1 MWNPN
6 RMWQFIAC
14 FSQKNW
20 RLRYQVARLDEPGTQ
35 RKGSQRELSLW
46 TVYLQSI
53 SWFLRCTLKNWKAK
67 KAKWTQPTA
76 KKYKS
81 WAKLQHAVVLGGG
94 SFQFR
99 PPRRRSPVR
108 TSSFELR
115 PPKTNLRVHVKIQR
129 PALTQHPALARQ
141 AQFLLGCRQAAS
153 WRTLISAPG
162 KGEVDILLQC
172 HMIKKKKSR
181 RRETLA
187 GRVAQ
192 RELQFCGGRGCTS
205 LGGKS

>member
-35 RKGSQRELSLW
+35 RKGNQRELSLW
-46 TVYLQSI
+46 TIYLQGI

-81 WAKLQHAVVLGGG
+81 WAKLQHAMVLGGE

-99 PPRRRSPVR
+99 PPRRSPVR

-115 PPKTNLRVHVKIQR
+115 PPKTKPQSPRKDPDASPHTTPSIGSAGPV
-129 PALTQHPALARQ
+129 PAGMQAGCLLEDSNFCPRQ
-141 AQFLLGCRQAAS
+141 GRGRYSVAM
-153 WRTLISAPG
+153 PY
-162 KGEVDILLQC
+162 D
-172 HMIKKKKSR
+172 KKKKFR
-181 RRETLA
+181 RRKTLA
-187 GRVAQ
+187 GRVEL
-192 RELQFCGGRGCTS
+192 RELQFCGGRGRTS